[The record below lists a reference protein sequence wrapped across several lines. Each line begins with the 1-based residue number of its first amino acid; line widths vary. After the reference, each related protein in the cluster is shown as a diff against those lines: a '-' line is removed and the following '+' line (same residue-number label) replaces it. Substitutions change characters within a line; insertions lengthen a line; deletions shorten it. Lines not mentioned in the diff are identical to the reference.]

1 MSNKLNGTKK
11 KYMKGSDFLKYKKD
25 QQREKS
31 KEIRVEGDSFRMR
44 WFYLFRL
51 IHLILS
57 LARKEVLII
66 FIMMI
71 ISGFMPLLT
80 LFSLRYLV
88 DEVVKMVQTQ
98 SGELIFVIS
107 WTSLFILSM
116 FLQHFTRIYGGVTTD
131 HIQEKIKATIQE
143 KMLIKAQSMSLE
155 NFEHSEFYDQLQR
168 AQKGIDQRLFSTMHF
183 SFRIISTLTTI
194 TSLIIYLGLTNWVIP
209 VVLLLGTILF
219 TSIRVRS
226 LRDQY
231 LLHRKQTN
239 DQRRLG
245 YLGGLMSGRKA
256 AGEIR
261 LFGLGDH
268 LLGTW
273 TSLNKKLRNER
284 LKLVRSRF
292 IMDISSSIGLIIT
305 LGLTLS
311 VVILY
316 SDNNALTA
324 GTYAA
329 FLTAILQFQQ
339 NFHMLFWDTVLVDN
353 DLRYV
358 QDFFQYMDLDEE
370 NKDGINFQSPNLQK
384 GIHFESVSFSY
395 PGSKKPVLKDITLH
409 IKPGE
414 RIALVGANGSGKTTL
429 VKLLLGLYSPS
440 KGRILADE
448 YDLKELKM
456 HDWRKKTTAIFQDF
470 QKYHLSVRDNITIGN
485 IGLDN
490 QKEVEYAS
498 QLSGADSVAA
508 SLPDGY
514 DTFLGKEFENG
525 YDLSQ
530 GQWQKIAIARSYLR
544 DAEVMVLDEPTASL
558 DPKSEVEVYKQ
569 FQDMSNGRMVLL
581 ISHRLGVAKLADRI
595 IVLDNGKVVE
605 QGTHSELMEE
615 KGRYFEMLGIQ
626 AQWYT

>member
-1 MSNKLNGTKK
+1 MR
-11 KYMKGSDFLKYKKD
+11 YKKN

-31 KEIRVEGDSFRMR
+31 KEIRVERDSFRIR

-51 IHLILS
+51 IHLLLS
-57 LARKEVLII
+57 LSRKEVLII
-66 FIMMI
+66 FIMMM

-80 LFSLRYLV
+80 LFSLRHLV
-88 DEVVKMVQTQ
+88 DEVVKAVQSQ
-98 SGELIFVIS
+98 AGELIFVIS

-116 FLQHFTRIYGGVTTD
+116 FLHHFTRIYGGATTD

-155 NFEHSEFYDQLQR
+155 NFEHPEFYDQLQR
-168 AQKGIDQRLFSTMHF
+168 AQQGIDQRLFSTMHF
-183 SFRIISTLTTI
+183 IFRIISTLTTI
-194 TSLIIYLGLTNWVIP
+194 ISLFIYLGLTNWLIP
-209 VVLLLGTILF
+209 LVLLLGTIVF

-226 LRDQY
+226 LREQY
-231 LLHRKQTN
+231 LLQKEQTN

-245 YLGGLMSGRKA
+245 YLAELMSGRKA

-273 TSLNKKLRNER
+273 TSLNRKLRNER
-284 LKLVRSRF
+284 LNLVRRRF
-292 IMDISSSIGLIIT
+292 IMDISSSIGLIMT

-311 VVILY
+311 VVILF
-316 SDNNALTA
+316 SDNSVLTA
-324 GTYAA
+324 GMYAA

-339 NFHMLFWDTVLVDN
+339 NFSMLFWDTVLIDN

-358 QDFFQYMDLDEE
+358 QDFFQYMDLEEE
-370 NKDGINFQSPNLQK
+370 NIDGVSLQSTKLQK
-384 GIHFESVSFSY
+384 GINFESVSFYY
-395 PGSKKPVLKDITLH
+395 PGSKKPVLQDITFH

-440 KGRILADE
+440 NGRILVDE
-448 YDLKELKM
+448 HDLKELKM
-456 HDWRKKTTAIFQDF
+456 HDWRKKTSAIFQDF
-470 QKYHLSVRDNITIGN
+470 QKYHLSVRDNIAIGK

-490 QKEVEYAS
+490 LKEVEYAS
-498 QLSGADSVAA
+498 RLSGADGVAA
-508 SLPDGY
+508 SLPEGY

-530 GQWQKIAIARSYLR
+530 GQWQKIAIARAYLR
-544 DAEVMVLDEPTASL
+544 NAEVMVLDEPTASL
-558 DPKSEVEVYKQ
+558 DPKSEVEIYKQ
-569 FQDMSNGRMVLL
+569 FQDMSYGRMVLL

-605 QGTHSELMEE
+605 QGTHSELMKE
-615 KGRYFEMLGIQ
+615 KGRYFDMLGIQ
-626 AQWYT
+626 AQWYK